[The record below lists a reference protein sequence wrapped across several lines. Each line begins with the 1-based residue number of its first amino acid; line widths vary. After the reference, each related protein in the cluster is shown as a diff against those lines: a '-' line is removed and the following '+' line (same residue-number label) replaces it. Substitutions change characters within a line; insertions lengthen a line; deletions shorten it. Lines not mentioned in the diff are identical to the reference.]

1 MGVAELMTDAGRQL
15 SGLLTTADAVLT
27 AVRAR
32 QNEIGLSNAMLDEL
46 SGFADGTSN
55 KYCGPSREKMPLVS
69 TLFLMLGAMGV
80 GVVLVEDADAVK
92 RLSGRWT
99 RRQDN
104 HIQST
109 GRLAQVAI
117 QRALP
122 AAITKLASSGGKSRW
137 EGVDADE
144 RREHM
149 RELARKRWA
158 A

>member
-1 MGVAELMTDAGRQL
+1 MQDAARQL
-15 SGLLTTADAVLT
+15 SGLLTTADDLIGALV
-27 AVRAR
+27 AR
-32 QNEIGLSNAMLDEL
+32 KSELGLSNESIEAL
-46 SGFADGTSN
+46 SGFCGGTVN
-55 KYCGPSREKMPLVS
+55 KYLGPSREKMPLVS

-99 RRQDN
+99 RRQEN
-104 HIQST
+104 HIQRAS
-109 GRLAQVAI
+109 RIAQMAI

-122 AAITKLASSGGKSRW
+122 AAVHKLASSGGKKRW